1 MNEWL
6 LMLLVVVAGSL
17 ISLSGGL
24 YMLYGGRGAYLVRR
38 LAVPFAAGALLAAA
52 FLELLP
58 EAIDSGNANS
68 VMMATLFGILFF
80 FLLERGIGWFHHHEK
95 YKKKAQKRDNVWLIV
110 IGDTLHNFIDGL
122 TIGAAF
128 LISPATGVVAAIATA
143 AHEIPQEVGDF
154 GLMLDK
160 GMSDK
165 KVILVNIISGLVTV
179 VGAAL
184 VYGLGDYLPVSN
196 SVLLAVA
203 AGFFI
208 YIAVSDI
215 MPTIHSQAVRRVA
228 DIQTATLL
236 LALVLVA
243 SVSHL
248 AHQFVDHG
256 HDHDHGHHSHS
267 HQDESH
273 TDEHDDDDHHDHED
287 DDHAEHSHGHH
298 ETIDQEI
305 LDQVTF

>member
-1 MNEWL
+1 MNDWL
-6 LMLLVVVAGSL
+6 IMLLVVTIGSL
-17 ISLSGGL
+17 ISLLGGIYL
-24 YMLYGGRGAYLVRR
+24 LYGGRSAYLVRR

-58 EAIDSGNANS
+58 EALSGGQIKS
-68 VMMATLFGILFF
+68 VMTATLVGILLF

-95 YKKKAQKRDNVWLIV
+95 FQKNGRTRQNVWLIV

-128 LISPATGVVAAIATA
+128 LISPATGIVAAIATA

-154 GLMLDK
+154 GLMLEK
-160 GMSDK
+160 GMDGK
-165 KVILVNIISGLVTV
+165 KVIIVNIVSGLVTV

-215 MPTIHSQAVRRVA
+215 MPSIHAQTVRRVA

-236 LALVLVA
+236 LALVMVA
-243 SVSHL
+243 SVSHV
-248 AHQFVDHG
+248 AHQYVDHG
-256 HDHDHGHHSHS
+256 HDYADHTESANEHRSAEADHEHDHGNH
-267 HQDESH
+267 
-273 TDEHDDDDHHDHED
+273 
-287 DDHAEHSHGHH
+287 DDHAH
-298 ETIDQEI
+298 
-305 LDQVTF
+305 

>member
-6 LMLLVVVAGSL
+6 IMLLAVTVGSFV
-17 ISLSGGL
+17 SLLGGL
-24 YMLYGGRGAYLVRR
+24 YLLYGGRGAYLVRR

-58 EAIDSGNANS
+58 EAAIEGQIKS
-68 VMMATLFGILFF
+68 VMIATLGGIILF

-95 YKKKAQKRDNVWLIV
+95 FNKKDQGRKNVWLIV

-128 LISPATGVVAAIATA
+128 LISPATGIVAAIATA

-154 GLMLDK
+154 GLMLEK

-196 SVLLAVA
+196 SVLLAIA

-215 MPTIHSQAVRRVA
+215 MPSIHAQAVRRVA

-236 LALVLVA
+236 IALVFVA
-243 SVSHL
+243 SVSHI

-256 HDHDHGHHSHS
+256 HSHEGEDHSELTDEPDHKDRDHGH
-267 HQDESH
+267 
-273 TDEHDDDDHHDHED
+273 DH
-287 DDHAEHSHGHH
+287 
-298 ETIDQEI
+298 
-305 LDQVTF
+305 